1 MAILG
6 DIRKRTGLL
15 IGVIGVAML
24 AFVAGDIFSDQS
36 VIVRLFTGDPNEVGN
51 VDGESITVG
60 EFLNA
65 QNMMRSNPN
74 SSQNQSN
81 QQVWSSLVSN
91 KLIESHANKAGI
103 EISNDEV
110 WHFVSR
116 QYGMNVDELK
126 LQIGQ
131 LKGQAEQGL
140 PEAAQAYQNF
150 LLMFESSKPDL
161 LRQKYMNM
169 VNMGVAV
176 THVEAKLQQAS
187 NIQSGT
193 IDYGYVSYADLEKK
207 YKVEITDNEI
217 QNYINKYSKF
227 FETEPTVELSYVY
240 FVGGPSEED
249 ENKVKE
255 SLNKLLTGT
264 IEVDEIN
271 NVTDTIQAFASAT
284 NDSIYVNMYSES
296 PFNSQFFSRKE
307 IEQFK
312 SQLPEDYY
320 NFLMNSSLGEVGG
333 PFKVGDTY
341 QLVKLS
347 ETKEIPDSI
356 NSSHILISYSGTSV
370 AQGNP
375 AITRTREEARVLA
388 DSIKNMATAANFV
401 NLVNEYSEDEGS
413 KTKNGNIGWMS
424 RTAQNLAPEYL
435 QFLNTHK
442 TGEIGI
448 TESQFGFHIIKIDGV
463 KNQLGYQFASI
474 IKEVRPSQETSD
486 KNFSEARNFAQE
498 IQGMSLNEFANAAQQ
513 KGYNYNS
520 ISDVERYYGQ
530 SIVERSTGVSNDQDD
545 NILKWAFSK
554 DAKVGSTNLFST
566 VNEDHIIVF
575 VAAKNLD
582 NKPSPKLAR
591 ELVEPYL
598 KKQKLV
604 ETVNVEL
611 GNQPTIDDFVSK
623 FQAQRG
629 SSSLTFGAASIEGK
643 GPEPKVAGAAF
654 GMKVGETSKAIEG
667 REGVYVINLKRM
679 ADYPDVQ
686 DASAMQDQMQNQRNQ
701 EFQQQFLHS
710 LIQSAEIKDNRM
722 RVLDRQQF

>member
-6 DIRKRTGLL
+6 HIRKRTGLL
-15 IGVIGVAML
+15 IGMIGLAML
-24 AFVAGDIFSDQS
+24 AFVAGDIFSEES
-36 VIVRLFTGDPNEVGN
+36 VVVRLFTGDPNEVGN
-51 VDGESITVG
+51 VAGESITVG

-65 QNMMRSNPN
+65 QNMMRSNQN
-74 SSQNQSN
+74 FSQNQSN
-81 QQVWSSLVSN
+81 QQVWNSLVSN
-91 KLIESHANKAGI
+91 KVIESHAKKAGI

-116 QYGMNVDELK
+116 QYGMNVEELK

-131 LKGQAEQGL
+131 LKGQAEQGF

-161 LRQKYMNM
+161 LRQKYTNM
-169 VNMGVAV
+169 INMGVAI

-187 NIQSGT
+187 NIQSGS
-193 IDYGYVSYADLEKK
+193 IDYGYISYADLEKK
-207 YKVEITDNEI
+207 YKVEISDKEI
-217 QNYINKYSKF
+217 QSYMNKYSDF
-227 FETEPTVELSYVY
+227 FVSEPSVDLNYVY
-240 FVGGPSEED
+240 FLGGPSKED

-264 IEVDEIN
+264 IEFDEIN
-271 NVTDTIQAFASAT
+271 NVYDTIQAFALTT
-284 NDSIYVNMYSES
+284 NDSIYVNMYSEK
-296 PFNSQFFSRKE
+296 PFSSQFLSRKD
-307 IEQFK
+307 IEQFN
-312 SQLPEDYY
+312 SQLPEEYY
-320 NFLMNSSLGEVGG
+320 NFLMNSSLSEVGG

-347 ETKEIPDSI
+347 KIKEIPDSI
-356 NSSHILISYSGTSV
+356 NSSHILISYSGTSIS
-370 AQGNP
+370 QNNP
-375 AITRTREEARVLA
+375 SITRTREEARILA
-388 DSIKNMATAANFV
+388 DSIKNMATASNFV
-401 NLVNEYSEDEGS
+401 SLVNEYSEDEGS
-413 KTKNGNIGWMS
+413 RAKNGNIGWMS

-442 TGEIGI
+442 SGEIGI

-474 IKEVRPSQETSD
+474 VKEVRASQETSD
-486 KNFSEARNFAQE
+486 KSFNDARSFAQE
-498 IQGMSLNEFANAAQQ
+498 IQGMTLNEFANAAQQ

-520 ISDVERYYGQ
+520 IENVERYYSQ
-530 SIVERSTGVSNDQDD
+530 NIVERSTGFSNDQDD

-554 DAKVGSTNLFST
+554 NTKVGSTNLFST
-566 VNEDHIIVF
+566 INQDHIIVF
-575 VAAKNLD
+575 VADKNLD
-582 NKPSPKLAR
+582 DKPSPKLAR
-591 ELVEPYL
+591 EMIEPYL

-611 GNQPTIDDFVSK
+611 GNQPTIESFISK
-623 FQAQRG
+623 FGAERG
-629 SSSLTFGAASIEGK
+629 SSSLTFGAGSIEGK

-667 REGVYVINLKRM
+667 KEGIYVINLKRM
-679 ADYPDVQ
+679 ADYPEVQ
-686 DASAMQDQMQNQRNQ
+686 DASAMQEQLINQKNQ

-710 LIQSAEIKDNRM
+710 LIQSAEIKDNRIKI
-722 RVLDRQQF
+722 LDRQQM